1 MNCGKRIRSARI
13 AAGLTQKELAQK
25 LGVSGALVGQYET
38 GIRNPKIDTLNRIAE
53 ALSLSLSFFQGTQ
66 PFSDMDF
73 LSEYK
78 LPILSKLAERKRF
91 TISSNG
97 IQETS
102 DYDYWKCLSANVI
115 SIIRLDLNLF
125 SIQFTPDENDKR
137 SETSDIL
144 PVQTAS
150 MTLDYNVL
158 LKELINNRG
167 LALETF
173 FILQDLAMLDDQ
185 CIKQIQKQI
194 KELVLDP
201 SNIYIK

>member
-13 AAGLTQKELAQK
+13 AAGLTQKELALK

-53 ALSLSLSFFQGTQ
+53 ALSLSSSFFQGTQ
-66 PFSDMDF
+66 PFSDMNL

-78 LPILSKLAERKRF
+78 ILILSKLIERNRF
-91 TISSNG
+91 TISGNS

-102 DYDYWKCLSANVI
+102 DYEYWKCLSENVI
-115 SIIRLDLNLF
+115 SIIRLDLDLL
-125 SIQFTPDENDKR
+125 SIQFTPDEKDKQ
-137 SETSDIL
+137 SENSDIL
-144 PVQTAS
+144 PIKTAS
-150 MTLDYNVL
+150 MTLDYKAL
-158 LKELINNRG
+158 LKELTIKRG

-173 FILQDLAMLDDQ
+173 FILQDLTMLNDQ
-185 CIKQIQKQI
+185 CIMQIQKQI

-201 SNIYIK
+201 ANIYIK